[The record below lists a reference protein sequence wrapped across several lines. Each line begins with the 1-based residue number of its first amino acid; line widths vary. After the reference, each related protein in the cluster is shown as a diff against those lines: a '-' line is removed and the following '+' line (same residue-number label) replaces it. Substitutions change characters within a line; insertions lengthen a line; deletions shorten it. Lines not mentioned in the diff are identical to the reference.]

1 LSPLR
6 ISHPLP
12 TNRKTK
18 TTNLLIMKEIENKIR
33 KALPYLQNIE
43 ANCLIDDYHGIKK
56 IIYVSREINN
66 IILLDVFCNSTG
78 FDRWKMT
85 KGVLTTKINDKDVQ
99 FKYNVI
105 GREIMLNDV
114 LKWFII
120 ESKNIE
126 DVICRWDLRH
136 PYLKDQSKELIKY
149 LKT

>member
-1 LSPLR
+1 MCFV
-6 ISHPLP
+6 I
-12 TNRKTK
+12 
-18 TTNLLIMKEIENKIR
+18 
-33 KALPYLQNIE
+33 ALVLN
-43 ANCLIDDYHGIKK
+43 
-56 IIYVSREINN
+56 
-66 IILLDVFCNSTG
+66 
-78 FDRWKMT
+78 RWKMT

>member
-1 LSPLR
+1 
-6 ISHPLP
+6 
-12 TNRKTK
+12 
-18 TTNLLIMKEIENKIR
+18 MKEIENKIR

-43 ANCLIDDYHGIKK
+43 ANCLIDDYCNVVKV
-56 IIYVSREINN
+56 IYVSREVNN

-78 FDRWKMT
+78 FERWKIT
-85 KGVLTTKINDKDVQ
+85 KGVLTTKINNKDIQ

-126 DVICRWDLRH
+126 DVICRWDLKS
-136 PYLKDQSKELIKY
+136 PYLRDQSEELIKY